1 MASTPESDKIYER
14 KRDYLS
20 MDLSRL
26 LTSAGINIG
35 ICALFFSLYSVFRK
49 QPGNVYV
56 YFGRRLSQEDSKR
69 RNINALER
77 LVPSASWIVKAWQI
91 TEDELLSFA
100 GVDAVVFLRVL
111 VFRASA
117 LNPPWF
123 LST

>member
-1 MASTPESDKIYER
+1 MIFGAAMASAHENDKISGQ
-14 KRDYLS
+14 KKDYLS

-56 YFGRRLSQEDSKR
+56 YFGRRLSQEEGQHQ
-69 RNINALER
+69 NINALER
-77 LVPSASWIVKAWQI
+77 LVPSASWLVKAWQI

-111 VFRASA
+111 VFR
-117 LNPPWF
+117 
-123 LST
+123 